1 MFMKSSYK
9 SSWRIGFSSVFLLII
24 FSITNNLQHDAL
36 SKEINLTINPQN
48 TLHRIDPKL
57 YSHFLE
63 HIYNSCNG
71 GLWGELIWNRSLEAG
86 KASEWSF
93 KDGVLIQESTAED
106 CRFLLGNEESSLLTD
121 FDLRVVAKKT
131 SGREGFLILFRCA
144 KDMSSYYWLNLG
156 GWDNRYVAI
165 EKETLNS
172 QGRHMVGAWKEIP
185 PIKEGE
191 LYDIRILAIGRN
203 IKVFVNQEMIH
214 EVVDNDKEAPQSG
227 YVGVG
232 TWGTKAEFGHV
243 CVRDMNR
250 KVVYELSSDE
260 ALQTPQVDVRYWN
273 VKGNV
278 HSQKKGAL
286 NSSRSLS
293 FEGEGLLSQE
303 KIHLRKETPYI
314 YSFWAK
320 GNGSIS
326 LTYSLDKSVETEI
339 LNVEVSSDSWQK
351 IEGTFTPVE
360 SSIHGSIQFNVTPDQ
375 LKNVELDQISLIPQ
389 DWVKNNEGF
398 RPDLLKAIEALH
410 PQLIRWP
417 GGCYASAY
425 RWKSGIGPQDF
436 RTSYPLEL
444 WNDIDVNSFGTD
456 EFIKLC
462 RRVNA
467 EPLIVVNVGT
477 PQWLQAVGDPALREN
492 DWIQEVCDWV
502 EYCNGPI
509 SSKWGAVRAQNGHP
523 EPYGVKYWEIDNE
536 VRPTDCPAEMY
547 TSILN
552 QLIPRMKAIDPT
564 IKIIACGSWMGDKLK
579 WDADVIKMSGKNF
592 DYLSLHRYDDPSGFA
607 FNPWDNQKFY
617 EEHRALINAS
627 DNPQI
632 KLFSSEW
639 NAQSTDWRTGLHAGG
654 YLNCCERVAD
664 LLEIATPALF
674 LRHESAN
681 DWDNA
686 FINFNNHS
694 WYPAPKYVVMQLWQD
709 NFAPN
714 LIEISSES
722 PELSGNSPLINTVA
736 TKSDDGKTVYL
747 KSVNNFPESV
757 KFTVD
762 LNTDTSSTIRHSSLQ
777 FVSPEISDKEDEGA
791 KLLKRNTFEEPSAI
805 TVQKS
810 AVLVE
815 DGKVIFDVPSYSAS
829 VLKIELSE

>member
-1 MFMKSSYK
+1 MFISSSPKSAL
-9 SSWRIGFSSVFLLII
+9 RARLSSVFLLVLL
-24 FSITNNLQHDAL
+24 SLANYLQNNAL
-36 SKEINLTINPQN
+36 SKEINLTITPQN
-48 TLHRIDPKL
+48 TLHKIDPKL

-86 KASEWSF
+86 KASDWSF

-121 FDLRVVAKKT
+121 LDLRVVAKKT
-131 SGREGFLILFRCA
+131 SGREGFLILFRSA
-144 KDMSSYYWLNLG
+144 KDMSCYYWLNLG
-156 GWDNRYVAI
+156 GWENRYVAI
-165 EKETLNS
+165 EKKTSNS
-172 QGRHMVGAWKEIP
+172 KGRHLVGALKEIP
-185 PIKEGE
+185 PIKDGE

-203 IKVFVNQEMIH
+203 IKVFVNQEMIY
-214 EVVDNDKEAPQSG
+214 EVVDNADDAPQSG

-243 CVRDMNR
+243 CVRDMNG
-250 KVVYELSSDE
+250 KIVYELSTDDT
-260 ALQTPQVDVRYWN
+260 LQTPPADVRYWN

-278 HSQKKGAL
+278 SSQRENAL
-286 NSSRSLS
+286 NSSRALS
-293 FEGEGLLSQE
+293 FEGEGLLSQGN
-303 KIHLRKETPYI
+303 IHLRKETSYT
-314 YSFWAK
+314 YSFWTK
-320 GNGSIS
+320 GDGSIS
-326 LTYSLDKSVETEI
+326 LTYSTDQSSENEI
-339 LNVEVSSDSWQK
+339 CQIRTSSDSWKK
-351 IEGTFTPVE
+351 IEGVFTPVE
-360 SSIHGSIQFNVTPDQ
+360 SSVQGSIQFNVVPDQ
-375 LKNVELDQISLIPQ
+375 HKAVDLDQISLMPQ
-389 DWVKNNEGF
+389 DWVMNNEGF
-398 RPDLLKAIEALH
+398 RPDLLQAIENIH

-467 EPLIVVNVGT
+467 EPLLVVNVGT
-477 PQWLQAVGDPALREN
+477 PQWLKAVGDPALKDN

-502 EYCNGPI
+502 EYCNGPA
-509 SSKWGAVRAQNGHP
+509 SSKWGAIRAQNGSP

-536 VRPTDCPAEMY
+536 VRPTDCPSEMY

-552 QLIPRMKAIDPT
+552 ELVPKMKAIDPT

-627 DNPQI
+627 DNPEI

-664 LLEIATPALF
+664 ILEIATPALF
-674 LRHESAN
+674 LRHESAT

-694 WYPAPKYVVMQLWQD
+694 WYPAPNYVVMQLWQD

-714 LIEISSES
+714 LIEISSDS
-722 PELSGNSPLINTVA
+722 PELSGNAPLINSVA
-736 TKSDDGKTVYL
+736 TKSDDGRTLYL

-757 KFTVD
+757 KFIVD
-762 LNTDTSSTIRHSSLQ
+762 LKSEKTPHIHNSSLQ
-777 FVSPEISDKEDEGA
+777 LVSPQLANGENENA
-791 KLLKRNTFEEPSAI
+791 KLLKRNTFEDPSAI

-810 AVLVE
+810 DVLVE
-815 DGKVIFDVPSYSAS
+815 DGKVIFEVPSYSAS
-829 VLKIELSE
+829 VLKIELCE